1 MFLLGDLRG
10 YEGSK
15 HCQQV
20 VCNLRNDRC
29 CFDNKESILYITFV
43 DERIRIRIANIS
55 EHAKLYLCIDRHI
68 LSYMSFEFFF
78 SILGS
83 EGIPVHAHNHWKK
96 ALNKRSTHTQLYVY
110 TCSYQ
115 VHPVYTHIW
124 RLHILKQ
131 FTYLCSQNNS

>member
-1 MFLLGDLRG
+1 MRVANIANRL
-10 YEGSK
+10 
-15 HCQQV
+15 
-20 VCNLRNDRC
+20 CNILRNDRC

-96 ALNKRSTHTQLYVY
+96 ALNKDQ
-110 TCSYQ
+110 
-115 VHPVYTHIW
+115 HIHNYMYIHAAI
-124 RLHILKQ
+124 RYILCIHIYGAYI
-131 FTYLCSQNNS
+131 F